1 MVDGLGGPR
10 PTATDGLPAFGSSQP
25 PIMRNHRNSAVKQM
39 PKTSSGKYGH
49 TCLSGQYLNY
59 LLEYPRRYEKKYNK
73 PGTRN
78 VSRFA
83 VVEWLILRPHC

>member
-49 TCLSGQYLNY
+49 TCLSEIRSSGVVNFTPALVSISQKS
-59 LLEYPRRYEKKYNK
+59 PRE
-73 PGTRN
+73 
-78 VSRFA
+78 
-83 VVEWLILRPHC
+83 